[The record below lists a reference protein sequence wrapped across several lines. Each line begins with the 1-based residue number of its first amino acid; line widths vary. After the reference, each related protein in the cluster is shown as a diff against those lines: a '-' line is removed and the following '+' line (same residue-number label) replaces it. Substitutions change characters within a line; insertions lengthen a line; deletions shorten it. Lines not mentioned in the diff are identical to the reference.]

1 MKCDRFP
8 LFNSTSLTHLELV
21 ALTLPNMVIQPSLL
35 ILPNLN
41 TILIYQ
47 EKDAQWFHVT
57 PIVFLIL
64 NGLQHLYSYQFVNIP
79 LLEKLQL
86 GRFFTDFTFEINAL
100 TGLDAL
106 EHLYIQ
112 QTHTPT
118 NFDFPTNEIFPSL
131 THFHSANNAITTLDQ
146 SFFERQKALSVINA
160 SSGNPFHYDC
170 KMAWLNHVS
179 TNLGWT
185 VLGGCDTPA
194 SLYGNSITDSS
205 NYLNCPNNQ
214 SYHCF
219 NDTFLSPGD

>member
-1 MKCDRFP
+1 M
-8 LFNSTSLTHLELV
+8 
-21 ALTLPNMVIQPSLL
+21 
-35 ILPNLN
+35 
-41 TILIYQ
+41 
-47 EKDAQWFHVT
+47 
-57 PIVFLIL
+57 
-64 NGLQHLYSYQFVNIP
+64 
-79 LLEKLQL
+79 
-86 GRFFTDFTFEINAL
+86 
-100 TGLDAL
+100 DAL

-131 THFHSANNAITTLDQ
+131 TYFHSANNAITTLDQ

-160 SSGNPFHYDC
+160 SSGNPFHCDC

-194 SLYGNSITDSS
+194 SLYGNSITGSS

-219 NDTFLSPGD
+219 NDTFVCPQGINCVNAADSAYCDCGEGYTVHAPTNTCQDTDECSAANSYEQNCSNTIGSYERSCMPRYTWNRIYLLCKVRSVIDDFISPTKLRAAKS